1 MCAWLERSSTFYNQI
16 DKILT
21 DVQSA
26 GPTCKGRMELDLW
39 HNTTSYMKGLI
50 HAGIVDWREYG
61 GLSW

>member
-1 MCAWLERSSTFYNQI
+1 MTWTRA
-16 DKILT
+16 DKESVPLFS